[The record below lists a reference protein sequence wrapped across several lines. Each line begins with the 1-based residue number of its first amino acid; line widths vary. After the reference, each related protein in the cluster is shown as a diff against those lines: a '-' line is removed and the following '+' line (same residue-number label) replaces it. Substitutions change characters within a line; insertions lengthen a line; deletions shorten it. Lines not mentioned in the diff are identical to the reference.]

1 MFHVRLC
8 QQHDPR
14 HGEQWFGGVS
24 VAQLDACPTQGSSWL
39 GSQQPAPCTLAGA
52 AGTRLRQP
60 RAHGT
65 SWTLPRLPSDL
76 SLAVRTSPLVSWAP
90 GDSAHHSN
98 GRWCKCLQGSL
109 KTRAANVSFCSNTP
123 AARCARS
130 LTDFAHSL
138 LKVAAG

>member
-52 AGTRLRQP
+52 AGTRLRRP
-60 RAHGT
+60 RAQGT
-65 SWTLPRLPSDL
+65 TTALPRLQPHL
-76 SLAVRTSPLVSWAP
+76 SLAVISGSQTHRRLPAYISPELLARNLTQPQMAAGASV
-90 GDSAHHSN
+90 
-98 GRWCKCLQGSL
+98 GRVL
-109 KTRAANVSFCSNTP
+109 KTRAQI
-123 AARCARS
+123 
-130 LTDFAHSL
+130 
-138 LKVAAG
+138 